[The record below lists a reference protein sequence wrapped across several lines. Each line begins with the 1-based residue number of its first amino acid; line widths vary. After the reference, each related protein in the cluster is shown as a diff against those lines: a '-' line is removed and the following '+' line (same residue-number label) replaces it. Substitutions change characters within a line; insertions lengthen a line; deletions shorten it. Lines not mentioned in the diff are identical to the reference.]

1 MIFKRTLFASL
12 LAATAILTLAPA
24 HLLAGTLE
32 EDFAN
37 PSAQAKPRFRW
48 WWPGAAVQDEELRRE
63 LRLMADNGFAGAEI
77 QSMSPNFVTMTEAEK
92 AVVNDY
98 AEPSFFAHVR
108 AAGEQAKALG
118 LSLDYTLGSAWPS
131 GGGAA
136 IPPEKAF
143 TELAMARTE
152 VKGGSTGPTKV
163 DIPKRTR
170 RLGALNFL
178 DARVKAPEFADWGKR
193 LDARAR
199 IVAVVA
205 MKGSAPVLKG
215 GGAGPMGFT
224 ITPWRDIESPGAL
237 NASSRI
243 VLTEKLRADGTL
255 DWTPPP
261 GDWQIFVF
269 KQYASDVGVLGA
281 AGQGPQLILDHMDP
295 TAFAAHAARVGDPL
309 GKNPVGIRSTFVDSL
324 ELMQDIQWGP
334 QLLETFKKQR
344 GYDLTPY
351 LPFVVQ
357 PGWMQAWDEHWSPP
371 YFNAADGELAE
382 RVRADYRQTVSDM
395 MFAGFVEPF
404 IAWNHAHGLKAKFQA
419 HGGAFDIIKG
429 YGLADIPETEDL
441 LHGGDPLVMRFA
453 RSAAHLYGRPLISA
467 ESLVWKDRAYSV
479 TPDDMRRRVD
489 LVMAGGVNSMILHG
503 MNYRFNADD
512 WPGWHAFQPS
522 PFAGG
527 FSTPLNE
534 SNPIWPAVKPL
545 AAYIGRLQS
554 VMQAGEAVV
563 PVAYFYGRTGYYVG
577 VEDEGAGKQAAEK
590 AFLAGGYDFDRI
602 NPDSIANARVEN
614 RQLVSKGGQ
623 RYPVLVLPSLDAIR
637 ADTAE
642 QIAAFAKAGLPL
654 FFTDRVPD
662 RDEGLADMKRRD
674 ARVKKAVAAALKA
687 GAKVVPAGAIV
698 ESLRTAAIPANLTL
712 SGDATDLV
720 YVQRQIDGRT
730 VTFVHNRGEAARN
743 VTLTL
748 PQSGG
753 LTRWNAMDGSVAP
766 VSVTE
771 EKSATGTALTLASG
785 ESALLI
791 LDPKAAPVAPAAP
804 QPVGRLAIPGEG
816 WMLKVEG
823 HAARKPYA
831 HDFGKVRLHDW
842 RDVPELANFAGNAAY
857 RRTIQVDTGWL
868 TRGTKV
874 TLDLGLLH
882 DMATVTVNGRNLPPA
897 ISAPYRVDLTGTL
910 KTGQNDLTV
919 TIANVPQN
927 AMIDAKDPT
936 YKKLKPVAAGW
947 TGPVVLEAVR

>member
-1 MIFKRTLFASL
+1 MIFKRTLFATL
-12 LAATAILTLAPA
+12 LTATAMLAVVPTD
-24 HLLAGTLE
+24 LQAGTLE
-32 EDFAN
+32 DGFAN
-37 PSAQAKPRFRW
+37 PPVQARPRVRW

-77 QSMSPNFVTMTEAEK
+77 QSMSPNFITLTKAEK
-92 AVVNDY
+92 AIVNDY

-131 GGGAA
+131 GGGRA

-152 VKGGSTGPTKV
+152 VKGGSTGPIKI

-178 DARVKAPEFADWGKR
+178 DARVKTPEFADWGKR

-205 MKGSAPVLKG
+205 LKGSAPVLKG
-215 GGAGPMGFT
+215 AAAGPMGFT
-224 ITPWRDIESPGAL
+224 ISPWKDVLKPGAL
-237 NASSRI
+237 DTTSRI
-243 VLTEKLRADGTL
+243 VLTGKLRDDGTL
-255 DWTPPP
+255 DWMPPP
-261 GDWQIFVF
+261 GDWQVFVF

-295 TAFAAHAARVGDPL
+295 SAFAAHAARVGDPL
-309 GKNPVGIRSTFVDSL
+309 GKNPPGIRSTFVDSL
-324 ELMQDIQWGP
+324 ELMQDMQWGP
-334 QLLETFKKQR
+334 QFLEEFKKRR

-357 PGWMQAWDEHWSPP
+357 PGWAQAWDEHWSPP
-371 YFNAADGELAE
+371 YFDAVGGELAE
-382 RVRADYRQTVSDM
+382 RVRSDYRLTVSDM
-395 MFAGFVEPF
+395 MIAGFVEPF
-404 IAWNHAHGLKAKFQA
+404 VAWNHVHGLKAKFQA

-441 LHGGDPLVMRFA
+441 LHDGDPLIMRFA

-489 LVMAGGVNSMILHG
+489 LVMVGGVNSMILHG
-503 MNYRFNADD
+503 MNYRFHADD

-534 SNPIWPAVKPL
+534 SNPIWPAIKSL

-577 VEDEGAGKQAAEK
+577 IEDEGAGKQAAEK

-602 NPDSIANARVEN
+602 NPDSIASAHVEN

-623 RYPVLVLPSLDAIR
+623 RYPVLVLPSLNAIH

-642 QIAAFAKAGLPL
+642 QIAAFAKAGLPV
-654 FFTDRVPD
+654 FFTDRTPG

-674 ARVKKAVAAALKA
+674 ARVRKAFAAALKA
-687 GAKVVPAGAIV
+687 GAKVIPASAIM
-698 ESLRTAAIPANLTL
+698 EALRTAAIPANLTFT
-712 SGDATDLV
+712 GDATDLV
-720 YVQRQIDGRT
+720 YVQRRIDGRT
-730 VTFVHNRGEAARN
+730 VTFVHNRGDAARN
-743 VTLTL
+743 VTLHL
-748 PQSGG
+748 PQAGG
-753 LTRWNAMDGSVAP
+753 LTRWNPMDGGVTP
-766 VSVTE
+766 VSVTQ
-771 EKSATGTALTLASG
+771 EKGAIQTALALASG
-785 ESALLI
+785 ESALLV
-791 LDPKAAPVAPAAP
+791 LDPKAAQVVLAVP
-804 QPVGRLAIPGEG
+804 QPVGRATIPSDG
-816 WMLKVEG
+816 WTLKVNG
-823 HAARKPYA
+823 HAMRKPYVR
-831 HDFGKVRLHDW
+831 DFGQVTLKDW
-842 RDVPELANFAGNAAY
+842 SEIPELAGFAGNATY
-857 RRTIQVDTGWL
+857 RRTITVDAGWL
-868 TRGTKV
+868 TSGTKV
-874 TLDLGLLH
+874 TLDLGQLH
-882 DMATVTVNGRNLPPA
+882 DMATVTVNGRTLPPA

-910 KTGQNDLTV
+910 RVRQNDLAV

-927 AMIDAKDPT
+927 AMIDTKDPA

-947 TGPVVLEAVR
+947 TGPAVLEAVR